1 MAEKKQIQD
10 KSIFATEQL
19 FMLGGVYLSSLQK
32 PIDVRIVVDKVD
44 DLFIISGDN
53 KLDNNDDNLAYS
65 GLFVWV
71 RRDRAFYVYDRYDF
85 RDPNEL
91 PPADGLIYP
100 QRDKNGNL
108 YEVIPNDDSNA
119 NLDPN
124 GNPIRPIRTFWRKYA
139 VQSLSSETAAEADR
153 LKETRLIQGH
163 AFDGTQ
169 SVESGLFY
177 PEELTLTAQ
186 ENSENPTNAAKT
198 IYLKE
203 KIKTTNQSGFYY
215 GSYPDGSGS
224 FGLEVVYMG
233 GGTIIRDDKGNIT
246 AINGGRYRRTLTEFV
261 DGKISVYTTTT
272 DGNEE
277 NEPQWEL
284 QLHPCSVKRVND
296 FTIAERYNSSNVRES
311 GIFVNEALGDNFAEK
326 WLFIHK
332 NLPQNTKFIRDSK
345 GFEFDFTDA
354 TANVVAQP
362 YYVILQNLGNLRK
375 AEIVSTRATA
385 DNHGFVRLSDDIADD
400 DNTAERGGVAASPKA
415 VSTVNGYLIEHQQC
429 GEDENQ
435 QAIFAKGKA
444 SGARFG
450 HVVLSDIETAAELE
464 KDKNAAT
471 AATPK
476 GVKTV
481 VDEACATKADLTD
494 IAPDFDP
501 AATYAV
507 GDLVTKDGDVWR
519 CKLPHP
525 DETAFDTYA
534 EMVQEVFGDFDLEH
548 NYAEGEFVRQGNI
561 NSPST
566 TKLLKLT
573 HPIGFE
579 EIQARELSS
588 ATEQY
593 QAGEN
598 LLFKLYA
605 YYNIAVSFNVLD
617 DILLANGY
625 LTLAQDQ
632 SNLDGVQT
640 LNFDLSYRANETV
653 KINNRKYVFLK
664 QLKPTNIY
672 DWLSAN
678 SEATRKLIGDVYFAF
693 VEYTKAVADGDVLS
707 NSTDLDQSGRH
718 FKYVGETHN
727 SHSHV
732 TVEQQSLGTFAGL
745 ETAEI
750 GKYFYQEAD
759 REHTF
764 TDIQIFSLYRFK
776 ETYPLQFN
784 RFFDRVTVADEL
796 NREAAARATADSDE
810 ATARAAADEAL
821 QDNIYDEAATRENA
835 DLVLGERLTQ
845 HADTKAT
852 AAVSAHVSLSDSDY
866 QPELDVYEHVAAT
879 PKAVSTKANTTTLAA
894 EFDPTATYAVGD
906 LVTRSGNLYRCID
919 DYADPSVFENNFVQ
933 VDGAAIDIEKAYAVD
948 DFTLVGNNLYRC
960 QSAVDLPALLP
971 KITPYEF
978 GTRYNYA
985 EGDIVEWLGNYYLI
999 QADCT
1004 LYDVIKKCVQGW
1016 STNSSYYTTYS
1027 LYNPHTSYSYW
1038 KNIKIY
1044 DEKKN
1049 IWYYCETTYPY
1060 NDSGYLKP
1068 ARLTEWLAANA
1079 QQLTLVESFGLNT
1092 VISGKTIV
1100 KLDDSIYYYS
1110 DDEATLNV
1118 SNHFE
1123 QKSFKEVMAA
1133 PAGVI
1138 PALNIGGAYT
1148 AGQWV
1153 ADGGKNYQ
1161 CVANVDFAALLE
1173 TVAVTAFGSRYHY
1186 KKGEIVTWLGV
1197 HYEIISNCTLG
1208 TMLTASSFRYDGETS
1223 SPYSSSKLIDITR
1236 SYTNNDNNSDWHTW
1250 DESANLWK
1258 RFYYD
1263 PADYSGIG
1271 VVYHHFTP
1279 AVVTQWLENNHRR
1292 LTFDEWSIQSSFD
1305 SQTLLMENNV
1315 IYRLAAG
1322 AVAFSVGDFFLAPE
1336 AMTADG
1342 ELTTLRGEFIKRSGV
1357 IYRSL
1362 YNFPA
1367 SFAQMFELVK
1377 VGTML
1382 LAETAERRAAVAAEE
1397 TARKNAAVTLQNNI
1411 DTEAASRRQD
1421 DALLDIKID
1430 SHAAKRASDS
1440 TFGHVQLLDDIS
1452 SDFSVLDGSTGFA
1465 VTPKAM
1471 FDFVQQVKNSIID
1484 YVDNNGLT
1492 PYTPPAQAITYWGD
1506 AETMGTENGY
1516 VYENGG
1522 YRATISGIR
1531 ITGWTNEPAQ
1541 LNEGDKVKLFYRW
1554 PPFNTQI
1561 NNAFAD
1567 IDIKGHT
1574 YQISTQGL
1582 SGIPQ
1587 EHDSIIITYQLVSN
1601 TLVVIEA

>member
-1 MAEKKQIQD
+1 MAEKKTIQD
-10 KSIFATEQL
+10 KSIFSSQQL
-19 FMLGGVYLSSLQK
+19 FLLGGLFLSALRK
-32 PIDVRIVVDKVD
+32 PIDVRVVVDKVD
-44 DLFIISGDN
+44 DLFIISGDDLKEEN
-53 KLDNNDDNLAYS
+53 QDNVAYD
-65 GLFVWV
+65 GIFVWV
-71 RRDRAFYVYDRYDF
+71 KSERAFYVYD
-85 RDPNEL
+85 EL
-91 PPADGLIYP
+91 ESDGLIYP
-100 QRDKNGNL
+100 QRDA
-108 YEVIPNDDSNA
+108 NDNPYTNVTDP
-119 NLDPN
+119 DPN
-124 GNPIRPIRTFWRKYA
+124 PRIINGVAVQRYRTKWKKYA

-311 GIFVNEALGDNFAEK
+311 GIFVNEALGDDFAEK

-385 DNHGFVRLSDDIADD
+385 DNHGFVRLTDDIADD

-450 HVVLSDIETAAELE
+450 HVVISDIETAAELE

-481 VDEACATKADLTD
+481 VDKACATKADLTD

-507 GDLVTKDGDVWR
+507 GDLVTHNGDLYR
-519 CKLPHP
+519 CIKPHR

-534 EMVQEVFGDFDLEH
+534 EMVQEVFGGWDMEH
-548 NYAEGEFVRQGNI
+548 NYADGEFVKGNK
-561 NSPST
+561 SSQQQTPVR
-566 TKLLKLT
+566 KLL
-573 HPIGFE
+573 HPIVFE
-579 EIQARELSS
+579 EIEVEEFSLTGTYEAGKYIKWANLAIYLTTQSLDILNLVDFFNRYVQVVDGET
-588 ATEQY
+588 TETTFSY
-593 QAGEN
+593 SN
-598 LLFKLYA
+598 N
-605 YYNIAVSFNVLD
+605 YNI
-617 DILLANGY
+617 GK
-625 LTLAQDQ
+625 
-632 SNLDGVQT
+632 
-640 LNFDLSYRANETV
+640 TV
-653 KINNRKYVFLK
+653 KIGDKVYRFQRKYQASTIRQILDQNCTPLRLLGNVDTWFSK
-664 QLKPTNIY
+664 
-672 DWLSAN
+672 AN
-678 SEATRKLIGDVYFAF
+678 FSIINGDVFNNA
-693 VEYTKAVADGDVLS
+693 
-707 NSTDLDQSGRH
+707 TDLYQSGRF
-718 FKYVGETHN
+718 FKYVGETYTN
-727 SHSHV
+727 HS
-732 TVEQQSLGTFAGL
+732 TVEQDSIAQFAGL
-745 ETAEI
+745 ESAEAD
-750 GKYFYQEAD
+750 KYFYQEAD
-759 REHTF
+759 REHTY

-784 RFFDRVTVADEL
+784 RFFDRVTVDDEL

-821 QDNIYDEAATRENA
+821 QDNINDEAATRENA

-852 AAVSAHVSLSDSDY
+852 AAVSAHVRLSDSDY

-906 LVTRSGNLYRCID
+906 LVTRRGNLYHCID
-919 DYADPSVFENNFVQ
+919 GYADPNVFENNFVQ
-933 VDGAAIDIEKAYAVD
+933 VDSDAAIDIEKAYAVD
-948 DFTLVGNNLYRC
+948 DFAIINNNLYRC
-960 QSAVDLPALLP
+960 KSAVDLTTLLP
-971 KITPYEF
+971 KIATPYSF
-978 GTRYNYA
+978 GSQFNYA
-985 EGDIVEWLGNYYLI
+985 EGNIVEWQSKYYLI

-1004 LYDVIKKCVQGW
+1004 HQTVISRFVALRG
-1016 STNSSYYTTYS
+1016 TNKDKDYYYGYPV
-1027 LYNPHTSYSYW
+1027 YNPQNTYDYV
-1038 KNIKIY
+1038 NNYRLKIY
-1044 DEKKN
+1044 DEQRNVWCFYEMKSVWEGTN
-1049 IWYYCETTYPY
+1049 RINLT
-1060 NDSGYLKP
+1060 P
-1068 ARLTEWLAANA
+1068 ARLTEWLTANA
-1079 QQLTLVESFGLNT
+1079 QQLTIVESFGLNT

-1123 QKSFKEVMAA
+1123 QLSFKEVMAA

-1148 AGQWV
+1148 AGDWV

-1161 CVANVDFAALLE
+1161 CVAAVDFTALLE
-1173 TVAVTAFGSRYHY
+1173 TVAVTTFGSRYNY
-1186 KKGEIVTWLGV
+1186 QKGDIVTWLGV
-1197 HYEIISNCTLG
+1197 HYRIMDNCTLYAPLTESGFFTYKG
-1208 TMLTASSFRYDGETS
+1208 TENWDYEQPDLDLTSETHY
-1223 SPYSSSKLIDITR
+1223 SPYSVHHI
-1236 SYTNNDNNSDWHTW
+1236 W
-1250 DESANLWK
+1250 DEKKNIWQMF
-1258 RFYYD
+1258 RFT
-1263 PADYSGIG
+1263 SGT
-1271 VVYHHFTP
+1271 YTP
-1279 AVVTQWLENNHRR
+1279 ACITEWLAANAYRITFKQWN
-1292 LTFDEWSIQSSFD
+1292 IQSSVD
-1305 SQTLLMENNV
+1305 NSTLFTKNGV
-1315 IYRLAAG
+1315 IYGLTVG
-1322 AVAFSVGDFFLAPE
+1322 AEAFSVGDFFLAPD
-1336 AMTADG
+1336 AMTDGG
-1342 ELTTLRGEFIKRSGV
+1342 ELTTQRGEFIKRAGV

-1397 TARKNAAVTLQNNI
+1397 TARKNTAVTLQNNI
-1411 DTEAASRRQD
+1411 DTEAAALRQAA
-1421 DALLDIKID
+1421 ALLDIKID
-1430 SHAAKRASDS
+1430 DHTAQRASDS
-1440 TFGHVQLLDDIS
+1440 TFGHVSLIDDI
-1452 SDFSVLDGSTGFA
+1452 DENAAALDGSFA
-1465 VTPKAM
+1465 YAATPKA
-1471 FDFVQQVKNSIID
+1471 
-1484 YVDNNGLT
+1484 
-1492 PYTPPAQAITYWGD
+1492 
-1506 AETMGTENGY
+1506 
-1516 VYENGG
+1516 VYEYVRRYVNEVVNGIIEANTKHT
-1522 YRATISGIR
+1522 YRARSGWVSSTEIDIDEWIGTR
-1531 ITGWTNEPAQ
+1531 PET
-1541 LNEGDKVKLFYRW
+1541 LREGDM
-1554 PPFNTQI
+1554 
-1561 NNAFAD
+1561 
-1567 IDIKGHT
+1567 
-1574 YQISTQGL
+1574 
-1582 SGIPQ
+1582 
-1587 EHDSIIITYQLVSN
+1587 
-1601 TLVVIEA
+1601 VVIEYTYESFNYSDISYVRLYLSGHSGTYYMMSTQRLYSMWSNYHGQGVITYEVIGGKLEVKS

>member
-1 MAEKKQIQD
+1 MAEKKTIQD
-10 KSIFATEQL
+10 KSIFSSQQL
-19 FMLGGVYLSSLQK
+19 FLLGGLYLSALRK
-32 PIDVRIVVDKVD
+32 PIDVRVVVDKVD
-44 DLFIISGDN
+44 DLFIISGDDLKEEN
-53 KLDNNDDNLAYS
+53 QDNVAYD
-65 GLFVWV
+65 GIFVWV
-71 RRDRAFYVYDRYDF
+71 KSERAFYVYD
-85 RDPNEL
+85 EL
-91 PPADGLIYP
+91 ESDGLIYP
-100 QRDKNGNL
+100 QRDANNNL
-108 YEVIPNDDSNA
+108 YESIPE
-119 NLDPN
+119 LDPN
-124 GNPIRPIRTFWRKYA
+124 PNTINGVAVTPHRTKWKKYA

-186 ENSENPTNAAKT
+186 ENSENPTEAAKT

-311 GIFVNEALGDNFAEK
+311 GIFVNEALGDDFAEK

-385 DNHGFVRLSDDIADD
+385 DNHGFVRLTDDIADD

-507 GDLVTKDGDVWR
+507 GDLVTHNGDLYR
-519 CKLPHP
+519 CIKPHR

-534 EMVQEVFGDFDLEH
+534 EMVQEVFGGWDMEH
-548 NYAEGEFVRQGNI
+548 NYADGEFVKGNK
-561 NSPST
+561 SSQQQTPVR
-566 TKLLKLT
+566 KLL
-573 HPIGFE
+573 HPIVFE
-579 EIQARELSS
+579 EIEVEEFSLTGTYEAGKYIKWANS
-588 ATEQY
+588 AIYLTTQSLDILNLVDFFNRYVQVVDGETTETTFSY
-593 QAGEN
+593 SN
-598 LLFKLYA
+598 N
-605 YYNIAVSFNVLD
+605 YNI
-617 DILLANGY
+617 GK
-625 LTLAQDQ
+625 
-632 SNLDGVQT
+632 
-640 LNFDLSYRANETV
+640 TV
-653 KINNRKYVFLK
+653 KIGDKVYRFQRKYQASTIRQILDLNCTPLRLLGNVDTWFSK
-664 QLKPTNIY
+664 
-672 DWLSAN
+672 AN
-678 SEATRKLIGDVYFAF
+678 FSIINGDVFNNA
-693 VEYTKAVADGDVLS
+693 
-707 NSTDLDQSGRH
+707 TDLYQSGRF
-718 FKYVGETHN
+718 FKYVGETYTN
-727 SHSHV
+727 HS
-732 TVEQQSLGTFAGL
+732 TVEQDSIAQFAGL
-745 ETAEI
+745 ESAEA

-784 RFFDRVTVADEL
+784 RFFDRVTVDDEL
-796 NREAAARATADSDE
+796 NREAAARAAADSDE

-821 QDNIYDEAATRENA
+821 QDNINDEAATRENA
-835 DLVLGERLTQ
+835 DLVLGEILTQ

-919 DYADPSVFENNFVQ
+919 GYADPNVFENNFVQ
-933 VDGAAIDIEKAYAVD
+933 VDSDAAIDIEKAYAVD
-948 DFTLVGNNLYRC
+948 DFAVINNNLYRC

-985 EGDIVEWLGNYYLI
+985 AGDIVEWLGNYYLI
-999 QADCT
+999 QADGT
-1004 LYDVIKKCVQGW
+1004 LYNVIKKCLSDW
-1016 STNSSYYTTYS
+1016 STSSFYGRTYS

-1038 KNIKIY
+1038 KEIKIY

-1049 IWYYCETTYPY
+1049 IWYYGQTCYPY
-1060 NDSGYLKP
+1060 NNDESLTP

-1110 DDEATLNV
+1110 DEATLNV

-1123 QKSFKEVMAA
+1123 QLSFKEVMAA

-1161 CVANVDFAALLE
+1161 CVANVDFTALLE
-1173 TVAVTAFGSRYHY
+1173 TVAVTAFGSRYNY
-1186 KKGEIVTWLGV
+1186 QKGDIVTWLGV
-1197 HYEIISNCTLG
+1197 HYRIMDNCTLYAPLTESGFFTYNG
-1208 TMLTASSFRYDGETS
+1208 TENWDYEQTDLDLTSETHY
-1223 SPYSSSKLIDITR
+1223 SPYSSHHI
-1236 SYTNNDNNSDWHTW
+1236 W
-1250 DESANLWK
+1250 DEKKNIWQMF
-1258 RFYYD
+1258 RFT
-1263 PADYSGIG
+1263 SGT
-1271 VVYHHFTP
+1271 YTP
-1279 AVVTQWLENNHRR
+1279 ACITEWLAANAYRITFKQWN
-1292 LTFDEWSIQSSFD
+1292 IQSSVDNSILF
-1305 SQTLLMENNV
+1305 TKNGV
-1315 IYRLAAG
+1315 IYGLTVG
-1322 AVAFSVGDFFLAPE
+1322 AEAFRVGDFFLAPE

-1397 TARKNAAVTLQNNI
+1397 TARKNAAVILQNNI
-1411 DTEAASRRQD
+1411 DTEAAARRQD

-1471 FDFVQQVKNSIID
+1471 FDFVQRVRNSIID
-1484 YVDNNGLT
+1484 YVDNNGST
-1492 PYTPPAQAITYWGD
+1492 PYTPPAQTTTYWGN
-1506 AETMGTENGY
+1506 AETGTANDEY
-1516 VYENGG
+1516 YENGG
-1522 YRATISGIR
+1522 YHTTIRNIR
-1531 ITGWTNEPAQ
+1531 ITDWINEPAQ

-1554 PPFNTQI
+1554 PPINTQI

-1582 SGIPQ
+1582 SGISQ